1 LFGASYTESGP
12 LNLRL
17 ELTPSCESFR
27 PSYPVFTVL
36 KECLKIRRAINFFE
50 RNVAMG
56 NIYGLEEQRERFFRI
71 VEKMRADAISKGL
84 DDVWDDTYQD
94 RWLAK
99 NNEKS
104 WVSASAMSIHKITE
118 ELQKLA
124 STFKCDLGDDGLSD
138 EDRDIRDVYEGEG
151 PDCT

>member
-1 LFGASYTESGP
+1 
-12 LNLRL
+12 
-17 ELTPSCESFR
+17 
-27 PSYPVFTVL
+27 
-36 KECLKIRRAINFFE
+36 
-50 RNVAMG
+50 MG

-124 STFKCDLGDDGLSD
+124 STFKCDLGDDGLND